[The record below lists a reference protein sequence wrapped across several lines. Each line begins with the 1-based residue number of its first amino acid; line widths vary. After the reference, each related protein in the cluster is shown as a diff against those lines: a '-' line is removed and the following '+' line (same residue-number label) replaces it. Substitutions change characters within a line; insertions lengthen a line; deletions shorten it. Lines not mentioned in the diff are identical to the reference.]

1 MTKQKTV
8 FAVIIAAVLL
18 TSAVLLINP
27 ISEMVHENEKY
38 ANFDRYTKLGS
49 ACYFEKDYA
58 GAYDAFMDA
67 YDSLHPENDADLFDE
82 I

>member
-8 FAVIIAAVLL
+8 FAVVIAAVLL

-38 ANFDRYTKLGS
+38 AFYLDMNELSGQPNVL
-49 ACYFEKDYA
+49 AYF
-58 GAYDAFMDA
+58 
-67 YDSLHPENDADLFDE
+67 P
-82 I
+82 